1 VLPSMNPKQMAKL
14 MTQMGIKNEPV
25 PASRVIV
32 EKEDGSK
39 IVVNNPSVTLIEM
52 QGQKSLQ
59 VAGEFAEEK
68 GEQGPSDAD
77 VVLQAVPGASK
88 EEAENALKEA
98 DGDIAQAVLILQGK
112 GSADRE

>member
-14 MTQMGIKNEPV
+14 MSQMGIKNEPI

-39 IVVNNPSVTLIEM
+39 LVVNNPSVTLIEM

-68 GEQGPSDAD
+68 GEQGPSDAE
-77 VVLQAVPGASK
+77 VVMQAVSGASK
-88 EEAENALKEA
+88 EEAEKALKEA
-98 DGDIAQAVLILQGK
+98 DGDIAQAVLILQDK
-112 GSADRE
+112 ASADRE

>member
-1 VLPSMNPKQMAKL
+1 MDPKQMAKL
-14 MTQMGIKNEPV
+14 MSQMGIKNEPI

-39 IVVNNPSVTLIEM
+39 LVVNNPSVTLIEM

-68 GEQGPSDAD
+68 GEQGPSDAE
-77 VVLQAVPGASK
+77 VVMQAVSGASK
-88 EEAENALKEA
+88 EEAEKALKEA
-98 DGDIAQAVLILQGK
+98 DGDIAQAVLILQDK
-112 GSADRE
+112 ASADRE